1 MKNNKNSQ
9 KIRDLESKKAALERQ
24 ISSVTTTYNNA
35 KQEYSALLSSTP
47 HPRNRKTYEQDRD
60 SLASIFYN
68 AQKEVY
74 ALKDKLKDVETELG
88 RLF

>member
-1 MKNNKNSQ
+1 MKNYKNVQ
-9 KIRDLESKKAALERQ
+9 KIRDLKSKKATLERQ

-47 HPRNRKTYEQDRD
+47 HPRNRKTYKQDKVRL
-60 SLASIFYN
+60 SSIFYS
-68 AQKEVY
+68 AQKEAY
-74 ALKDKLKDVETELG
+74 FLKDKLKDVETELS